1 MKHATNRNRL
11 TKLIDTSL
19 FAALICV
26 ATMAIK
32 IPTPTNGYLH
42 LGDAVVL
49 LSGFLLGPFH
59 GALAAALGSM
69 FADLFSGYFPYAP
82 ATFLIKGCVALAGYL
97 AASIWKQITKRTGAL
112 PYLLGGIVGE
122 SIMILGYYL
131 FEAIICG
138 YGFLAASLGIP
149 GNIVQ
154 GAGGAI
160 IGALLTVTLQ
170 KTSVTAR
177 LLQKH
182 ELIGKD

>member
-1 MKHATNRNRL
+1 MKI
-11 TKLIDTSL
+11 IDTSL

-42 LGDAVVL
+42 LGDAIVL
-49 LSGFLLGPFH
+49 LAGFLLGPLY

-82 ATFLIKGCVALAGYL
+82 ATFLIKGGVAILGSL
-97 AASIWKQITKRTGAL
+97 TPSMLKRFSRKAASL

-122 SIMILGYYL
+122 SLMVLGYYL
-131 FEAIICG
+131 FEAILCG
-138 YGFLAASLGIP
+138 YGFVPAALGIP
-149 GNIVQ
+149 GNLLQAIT
-154 GAGGAI
+154 GAI
-160 IGALLTVTLQ
+160 IGMILTVTLH
-170 KTSVTAR
+170 KTGVTAN

-182 ELIGKD
+182 KLIGKD